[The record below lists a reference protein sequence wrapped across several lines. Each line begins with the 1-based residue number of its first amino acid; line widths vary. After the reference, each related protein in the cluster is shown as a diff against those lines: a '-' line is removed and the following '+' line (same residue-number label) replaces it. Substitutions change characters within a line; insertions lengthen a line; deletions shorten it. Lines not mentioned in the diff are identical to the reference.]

1 MSPSSSTTKETPLKQ
16 QFIEQGFST
25 KAFPEELRSS
35 MLRHIESH
43 IRELGAPYFKSE
55 NRSQASLEEIAMS
68 VPDEVWSKKMNR
80 AFRVFPHELA
90 GQVHQWADNS
100 IRKEFGRKLSAV
112 NVVYSSE
119 AEMNPKLTKQSLAIY
134 WRCVRPGK
142 PDAGRAHRDATFWVL
157 ELEEG
162 YDPKIPFPF
171 DYLKDCLKIWIP
183 LKGCTPK
190 TTLQVIPRSHKE
202 EIPIVIEQTEYGR
215 RPTIDGAWLQKQ
227 EKSFISPIELSQG
240 SCIIFDMDLVH
251 RGPTHNNTEL
261 RISAEIS
268 LIVQ

>member
-1 MSPSSSTTKETPLKQ
+1 MSSKHSIAPSLVEEFTDK
-16 QFIEQGFST
+16 GFST
-25 KAFPEELRSS
+25 KPFPQDLQEA
-35 MLRHIESH
+35 MLRHIDSH
-43 IRELGAPYFKSE
+43 IRELGALYFPKPKDLAT
-55 NRSQASLEEIAMS
+55 ASLEQIAMC

-80 AFRVFPHELA
+80 AFRVFPGDLA
-90 GQVHQWADNS
+90 AKIHQWADTS
-100 IRKEFGRKLSAV
+100 IRKEFGRSRSAV
-112 NVVYSSE
+112 NVVYPLE
-119 AEMNPKLTKQSLAIY
+119 AEMNPKLTKESLAIY

-162 YDPKIPFPF
+162 YDPKIPFSF
-171 DYLKDCLKIWIP
+171 NYLKDCLKIWIP
-183 LKGCTPK
+183 LKGCTPQ
-190 TTLQVIPRSHKE
+190 TTLQVIPNSHKE

-227 EKSFISPIELSQG
+227 EAEFMSPIELSQN

>member
-1 MSPSSSTTKETPLKQ
+1 MSPTIAKETLLKK
-16 QFIEQGFST
+16 QFTDQGFST
-25 KAFPEELRSS
+25 KSFPQELRSS

-43 IRELGAPYFKSE
+43 IRELGAPYFKSG
-55 NRSQASLEEIAMS
+55 NLATSSLEEIAMT

-80 AFRVFPHELA
+80 AFRVFPKELA
-90 GQVHQWADNS
+90 AKVHQWADES
-100 IRKEFGRKLSAV
+100 IRTEFGRKRSAV
-112 NVVYSSE
+112 NVVYPSE
-119 AEMNPKLTKQSLAIY
+119 AEMNPKLTKESLAIY

-171 DYLKDCLKIWIP
+171 DYLKDCIKIWIP

-190 TTLQVIPRSHKE
+190 TTLQVIPSSHKE

-215 RPTIDGAWLQKQ
+215 RPTIDGEWLKAQ
-227 EKSFISPIELSQG
+227 EKSFVSPVELSQG

-251 RGPTHNNTEL
+251 RGPTHNNNEL